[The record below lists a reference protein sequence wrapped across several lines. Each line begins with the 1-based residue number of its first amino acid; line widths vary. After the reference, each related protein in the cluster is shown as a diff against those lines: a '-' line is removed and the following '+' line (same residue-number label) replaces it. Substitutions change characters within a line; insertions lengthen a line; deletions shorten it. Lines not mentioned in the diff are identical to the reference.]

1 MDPKLKLNTME
12 RMVICSSL
20 QHDIVSLL
28 DILDAISLITEIAG
42 SPPDD
47 IQKALDAQ
55 LNHGLGLIFEHAAQ
69 A

>member
-1 MDPKLKLNTME
+1 MDPKLKLNTMA

-47 IQKALDAQ
+47 IQKALDSQ
-55 LNHGLGLIFEHAAQ
+55 LNQGLGLIFEHAAQ